1 MEWLHIAVLF
11 ILLNILWIFGCI
23 IGLGIFGLIPSTVA
37 TMDVIKDRMYF
48 KTDYSYFEITK
59 QFFKSFS
66 LAFKHHKLILVV
78 PTVLLIVF
86 ILEWF
91 LIRGVDILRAGF
103 MIPTTLIIFYLLIMI
118 LNSSYLMTVEKKI
131 DLSYFK
137 FIVLSP
143 LVFLKS
149 SLIIVLS
156 LITFFILSISYPL
169 ISLFSIV
176 LFIFTIHRVLK
187 IDYAKKGWGVLD

>member
-11 ILLNILWIFGCI
+11 ILLNILWVFGCI

-48 KTDYSYFEITK
+48 KTDYSYFEIMK
-59 QFFKSFS
+59 HFFKCFS
-66 LAFKHHKLILVV
+66 RVFKHHKLVSFV
-78 PTVLLIVF
+78 PSVLLIVF
-86 ILEWF
+86 MLEWF
-91 LIRGVDILRAGF
+91 LIRGVAILRAGF
-103 MIPTTLIIFYLLIMI
+103 IIPITLIIFYLIIMI
-118 LNSSYLMTVEKKI
+118 LNSSYLMTVEKNI
-131 DLSYFK
+131 DLSYAK

-149 SLIIVLS
+149 SLVIVIS

-169 ISLFSIV
+169 LNLFSV
-176 LFIFTIHRVLK
+176 ALFIFTVHRVLK
-187 IDYAKKGWGVLD
+187 MDYAKKGWGVLE